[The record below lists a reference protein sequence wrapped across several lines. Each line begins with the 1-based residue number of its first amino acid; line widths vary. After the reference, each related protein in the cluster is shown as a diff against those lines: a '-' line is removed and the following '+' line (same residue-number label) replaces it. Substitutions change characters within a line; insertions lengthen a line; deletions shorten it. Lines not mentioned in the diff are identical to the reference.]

1 MPSKN
6 DLSALKQPDQKP
18 ILPSNDRAG
27 DVDKASRPLTG
38 KKAAGRKPS
47 KNKRTRKVLLSLTES
62 EGQRLDEIAGLA
74 GGATVIYDHL
84 LKTNF
89 FD

>member
-6 DLSALKQPDQKP
+6 DLTAFKKPDTKP
-18 ILPSNDRAG
+18 ILPSNDKEPPA
-27 DVDKASRPLTG
+27 PLTG
-38 KKAAGRKPS
+38 KKKAGRKPAPE
-47 KNKRTRKVLLSLTES
+47 KRSYKVLLSLTE
-62 EGQRLDEIAGLA
+62 GQGAKLEEKAGLA

-84 LKTNF
+84 LKTGF

>member
-6 DLSALKQPDQKP
+6 NLSALKKPDPKP
-18 ILPSNDRAG
+18 ILPSNDKDQPA
-27 DVDKASRPLTG
+27 PLTG
-38 KKAAGRKPS
+38 TKKVGRKPAPD
-47 KNKRTRKVLLSLTES
+47 KRSYKVLLSLTE
-62 EGQRLDEIAGLA
+62 GQGAKLEEKSGLA

-84 LKTNF
+84 LKTGF